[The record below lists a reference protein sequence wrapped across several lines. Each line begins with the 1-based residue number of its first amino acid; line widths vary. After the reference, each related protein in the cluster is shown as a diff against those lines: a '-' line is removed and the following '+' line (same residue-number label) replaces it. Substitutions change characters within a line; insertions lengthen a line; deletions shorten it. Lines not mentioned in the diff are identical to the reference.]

1 MSRVAKNPVIVP
13 KGVEVKLAGRNLTVK
28 GPKGQLQYDVH
39 PLVDVTHADGELRFQ
54 RTGDSSIARAVS
66 GTMRALA
73 ANMVTG
79 VTKGFEKKLTI
90 VGVGFRAAVQGKK
103 LNLSLGYSHPI
114 VYAIPEGITVEC
126 PSPTQ
131 IMVRGCD
138 KQRVGEFAAQ
148 VRRIRPPEPYKG
160 KGIRYYGEQVV
171 QKAGKSFVSGEK

>member
-13 KGVEVKLAGRNLTVK
+13 KGVEVKLAGRSLMVK

-73 ANMVTG
+73 ANMVKG

-114 VYAIPEGITVEC
+114 VYAIPDGITVEA
-126 PSPTQ
+126 PSQTDLV
-131 IMVRGCD
+131 VRGSN
-138 KQRVGEFAAQ
+138 KQLVGQVAAEI
-148 VRRIRPPEPYKG
+148 RAFRPPEPYKG
-160 KGIRYYGEQVV
+160 KGVRYADEAIVR
-171 QKAGKSFVSGEK
+171 KEAKKK